1 MYDHQYFSGRKEI
14 AISTSQRII
23 GIETPDFAF
32 CNDRVK
38 LVPIQ
43 IAEVGGK
50 PKSLQCC
57 LGLASDGERK
67 ACVIRVRHDDE
78 S

>member
-1 MYDHQYFSGRKEI
+1 MYDHQYFSGCEEI

-32 CNDRVK
+32 RNDRVK
-38 LVPIQ
+38 FVPIQ
-43 IAEVGGK
+43 IAEVRGK
-50 PKSLQCC
+50 PKSMQRY
-57 LGLASDGERK
+57 LGLPSDGERK

>member
-1 MYDHQYFSGRKEI
+1 MYDHQHFGGCEEI

-32 CNDRVK
+32 RNCRVK

-43 IAEVGGK
+43 IAERF
-50 PKSLQCC
+50 SLPC
-57 LGLASDGERK
+57 LGFSFLFRGVQRGYFSFQ
-67 ACVIRVRHDDE
+67 RVL
-78 S
+78 